1 VAPIAKIL
9 MADDERNI
17 LNLAGEALRQLG
29 YEVITVYDGISAYEK
44 AVEWNP
50 DLIVLDRHMPGM
62 EGIEVCKKIRENG
75 PTQST
80 PIIFLTAQDTKEEI
94 IQGYSE
100 GANDYITKPF
110 NMNELMESIKKNLQ
124 KAENEG

>member
-1 VAPIAKIL
+1 MAPIAKIL

-44 AVEWNP
+44 AVEWKP
-50 DLIVLDRHMPGM
+50 DLIILDRHMPGM

>member
-1 VAPIAKIL
+1 VAPTAKIL

-44 AVEWNP
+44 AVEWRP
-50 DLIVLDRHMPGM
+50 DLIILDRHMPGM

-75 PTQST
+75 EIQST

-110 NMNELMESIKKNLQ
+110 NMNELMESIKKNLP
-124 KAENEG
+124 NTEGEG

>member
-1 VAPIAKIL
+1 

-44 AVEWNP
+44 AVEWRP
-50 DLIVLDRHMPGM
+50 DLIILDRHMPGM

-75 PTQST
+75 EIQST

-110 NMNELMESIKKNLQ
+110 NMNELMESIKKNLP
-124 KAENEG
+124 NTEGEG